1 MLLFQLLIENI
12 RKNHP
17 DMVIAPKIQFDDENS
32 IQNSRIQYQQLHLRD
47 LWQRVQM
54 PQEIKEY
61 ISTNESFSVSGR
73 GNSRRG
79 GALYMRN

>member
-1 MLLFQLLIENI
+1 
-12 RKNHP
+12 
-17 DMVIAPKIQFDDENS
+17 MVIASKIQFDDENS

-54 PQEIKEY
+54 PQEIKAY

-73 GNSRRG
+73 GNSRQG
-79 GALYMRN
+79 DALYMRN

>member
-1 MLLFQLLIENI
+1 MLLFQLLIETI
-12 RKNHP
+12 RKNHS

-32 IQNSRIQYQQLHLRD
+32 RIQYQQLHLQD

-61 ISTNESFSVSGR
+61 SSTNESFSVSGR
-73 GNSRRG
+73 GNSRQG